1 MAKIAVTASGRTPSV
16 PMDSRFGR
24 SPFFIIYDLE
34 SNAWKCLENNSI
46 NSSSG
51 AGIATAQMLAQE
63 GVNAVITG
71 EVGPNAMQALKAA
84 DIDVLYMSSGTVEQA
99 IQRYKSGAL
108 EKPSSAIPSSKQS
121 AAQVSSK
128 TARLAVATDGDEVS
142 QHFGHCS
149 QYTLVDIVDGHIKNK
164 AVIANPGHQ
173 PGFLPRYLADKGVNY
188 IIAGGMGTQAQSL
201 FKEMG
206 VEPILGVSGNIDEV
220 IDAFIN
226 GTLQSGESLC
236 EH

>member
-1 MAKIAVTASGRTPSV
+1 
-16 PMDSRFGR
+16 
-24 SPFFIIYDLE
+24 
-34 SNAWKCLENNSI
+34 
-46 NSSSG
+46 
-51 AGIATAQMLAQE
+51 MLARE

-71 EVGPNAMQALKAA
+71 EAGPKAMQALKTAG
-84 DIDVLYMSSGTVEQA
+84 IDVLYMSSGTVEQA
-99 IQRYKSGAL
+99 IQRYKSGTL
-108 EKPSSAIPSSKQS
+108 EKQPSLTAPSSKQS
-121 AAQVSSK
+121 PAQANNK
-128 TARLAVATDGDEVS
+128 TTRLAVATDGDEVS

-149 QYTLVDIVDGHIKNK
+149 QYTLVDIVNGHIENK
-164 AVIANPGHQ
+164 SVIANPGHQ